1 MRWLAP
7 HHGVTKWESQPSNSG
22 LPFCSIHSVTI
33 LVHCPPRPRVLGY
46 VGKGT
51 ERFSCQCDLGADPSM
66 ALWRFHVTLS
76 PPTAPDPPQSW
87 LPVDICWPYI
97 LSKPKHLKGW
107 KRVLSITL
115 CGKEAWSKIFQIQTG
130 RAVSLQKQG
139 WWGGHTPY
147 QKFRGKAPSW
157 VLLLM
162 GKKIEKF
169 WFRSVFLSC
178 LGVGVGARG
187 HTPRR
192 QRFPGQGSNP

>member
-1 MRWLAP
+1 MRWPAP

-51 ERFSCQCDLGADPSM
+51 ERGSVASVTWGLTRLWPCGDSM
-66 ALWRFHVTLS
+66 WLS
-76 PPTAPDPPQSW
+76 APTAPDPPQSW

-115 CGKEAWSKIFQIQTG
+115 CGKEAWSKIFQIQMG

-139 WWGGHTPY
+139 LRGGHTPY

-157 VLLLM
+157 VLLLI
-162 GKKIEKF
+162 GKKTEKF
-169 WFRSVFLSC
+169 WFRSVLLSC